1 MGEIRNARCL
11 LLHGRWR
18 QYGDP
23 QVDPICRSRTG
34 FITPIMHWILYA
46 DPQVDPMWRSLTDD
60 RYHYEPG
67 ALQEV
72 SEGRTLWNYSIVSER
87 DDLIVGALRQKN
99 HPSDTQVVVIDRKNM
114 TLMKTVVQG
123 SLRFTAFG
131 VCTFSR

>member
-1 MGEIRNARCL
+1 MPITDW
-11 LLHGRWR
+11 LH
-18 QYGDP
+18 YADHAL
-23 QVDPICRSRTG
+23 DPIRRSSSG
-34 FITPIMHWILYA
+34 SYVAIT
-46 DPQVDPMWRSLTDD
+46 DND